1 MSNIYEMVLEDVYR
15 RPFVVEA
22 NSVEEAYEVANEMM
36 NNDEVEVHI
45 DHFYNNS
52 IISCDEL
59 SEQDI
64 K

>member
-1 MSNIYEMVLEDVYR
+1 MSNIYEMVLEEIYR

-22 NSVEEAYEVANEMM
+22 ASVEEAYEIANEMM

-45 DHFYNNS
+45 DHFHTSN
-52 IISCDEL
+52 IISCDQLDE
-59 SEQDI
+59 EDI